1 MNFLQF
7 SDQDVWILMRRLF
20 ALITCFDNFY
30 WMLLLH
36 IWWKTKY
43 PCQMEDELKLIHSCK
58 LYQDCLIIRFI
69 FSVDLI
75 KKG

>member
-1 MNFLQF
+1 MKN
-7 SDQDVWILMRRLF
+7 
-20 ALITCFDNFY
+20 
-30 WMLLLH
+30 
-36 IWWKTKY
+36 TKY

-75 KKG
+75 KKDKWIIQEDSLNH